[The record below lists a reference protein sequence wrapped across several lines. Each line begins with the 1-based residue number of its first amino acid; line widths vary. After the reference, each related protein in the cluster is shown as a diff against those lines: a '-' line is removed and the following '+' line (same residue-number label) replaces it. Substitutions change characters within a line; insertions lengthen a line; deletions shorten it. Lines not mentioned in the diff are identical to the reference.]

1 MASGLEGPLVVL
13 LGMAAFPISLLLT
26 RFFMSFN
33 SARGIYGVDVHKPD
47 KPRIPEMCGASI
59 PITLLVLSAIYTA
72 IYPRDLLMMIAFS
85 AVVASS
91 SLVGAVDDR
100 FRMRGIYKPA
110 LIVLCALPI
119 VFLGYLFPDQVYNP
133 TLRVPLFGGFN
144 LPIIYPLT
152 IPIAVSV
159 TSNTVNMLD
168 PLNGSMAGG
177 ITIISAG
184 LLAGLLMKGAE
195 SVSVF
200 LFALLLFASLG
211 FFYYNRYPSKAFAGN
226 IGQLSVGAAFGTMVI
241 LGRVEIAAIVA
252 MFPHVQNSF
261 FFLSRIKRF
270 VEHREVTAKPTYIS
284 EDGKLVASADAQSPL
299 TLVRTLL
306 VGKPSQEGEVVSTM
320 FALFVFSSALG
331 LVTLLL
337 M

>member
-1 MASGLEGPLVVL
+1 MPSYLEEPFVVL
-13 LGMAAFPISLLLT
+13 LGMAAFPISLVLT
-26 RFFMSFN
+26 KFFISFN

-47 KPRIPEMCGASI
+47 RPRIPEMCGASI
-59 PITLLVLSAIYTA
+59 PITLLVLSTLYAA
-72 IYPRDLLMMIAFS
+72 IYPEYLLMMIAFS

-91 SLVGAVDDR
+91 TVVGALDDR
-100 FRMRGIYKPA
+100 YRMRGIYKPA

-119 VFLGYLFPDQVYNP
+119 VILGLLYPDQIYNH

-152 IPIAVSV
+152 IPIAISV

-168 PLNGSMAGG
+168 PINGSMAGG
-177 ITIISAG
+177 IAIISAG
-184 LLAGLLMKGAE
+184 LLAGLLLKRAE
-195 SVSVF
+195 SVSIF

-211 FFYYNRYPSKAFAGN
+211 FFYYNRYPSQAFAGN
-226 IGQLSVGAAFGTMVI
+226 VGQLSVGAAFGTMVI
-241 LGRVEIAAIVA
+241 LGRVEIAGIVA
-252 MFPHVQNSF
+252 MFPHIQNSF

-270 VEHREVTAKPTYIS
+270 VEHREVAAKPTHLS
-284 EDGKLVASADAQSPL
+284 EDGKLVASTDAKSPL

-306 VGKPSQEGEVVSTM
+306 VGRPSVEDELVSTM